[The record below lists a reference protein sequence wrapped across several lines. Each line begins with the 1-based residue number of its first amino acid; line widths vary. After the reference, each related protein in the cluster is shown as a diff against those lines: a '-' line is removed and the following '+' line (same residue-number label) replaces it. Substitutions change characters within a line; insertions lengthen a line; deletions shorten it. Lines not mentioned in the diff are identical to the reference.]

1 MIRRIIPLGFD
12 SFGVRSMATYV
23 ETDDVKVVLD
33 PGVSLAPLRY
43 GLEPH
48 YLELQRMDEVWSDI
62 KNYSSEAD
70 VLIVTHY
77 HYDHHDPDSPD
88 IYGGKLVLIK
98 DPNENI
104 NFSQRRRAS
113 YFLDKI
119 NNLASKISI
128 ADGNSFKFGGTLIS
142 FSKAV
147 FHGTNPKL
155 GFVVEVSIRSGGEV
169 FFYTSDVEG
178 PSVDSQVEFILAEK
192 PNILFVDGPMTYMLG
207 YRYSNRSLEASIE
220 NLIRIL
226 SLRCV
231 ETLVLDHHLLRDLK
245 YRERVSK
252 VYDVAGEFNCRV
264 LTAAEFS
271 GRSIEMLEAHRKDLY
286 EKYGGWEEGSS
297 AFSE

>member
-62 KNYSSEAD
+62 KNYSSDAD

-119 NNLASKISI
+119 NSFASKISI

-147 FHGTNPKL
+147 FHGTNPRL

-169 FFYTSDVEG
+169 FLYTSDVEG

-245 YRERVSK
+245 YRERVSR

-286 EKYGGWEEGSS
+286 EKYGGWEEG
-297 AFSE
+297 

>member
-119 NNLASKISI
+119 NSFASKISI

-147 FHGTNPKL
+147 FHGTNPRL

-169 FFYTSDVEG
+169 FLYTSDVEG

-207 YRYSNRSLEASIE
+207 YRYSNRSLKASIE

-245 YRERVSK
+245 YRERVSR

-286 EKYGGWEEGSS
+286 EKYGGWEEG
-297 AFSE
+297 

>member
-12 SFGVRSMATYV
+12 SFGVRSMATYI
-23 ETDDVKVVLD
+23 ETDDVKVILD

-62 KNYSSEAD
+62 RKYSSEAD

-77 HYDHHDPDSPD
+77 HYDHHDPDYPE
-88 IYGGKLVLIK
+88 IYEGKLVLIK
-98 DPNENI
+98 DPSENI

-113 YFLDKI
+113 YFLNRI
-119 NNLASKISI
+119 SGFAGRISI
-128 ADGNSFKFGGTLIS
+128 ADGNSFRFGDTLIS

-147 FHGTNPKL
+147 FHGTNSKL
-155 GFVVEVSIRSGGEV
+155 GFVVEVSVRSGGEV
-169 FFYTSDVEG
+169 FLYTSDVEG
-178 PSVDSQVEFILAEK
+178 PSVEGQVEFILAEK

-207 YRYSNRSLEASIE
+207 YRYSNRSLKASIE
-220 NLIRIL
+220 NIIRIL

-231 ETLVLDHHLLRDLK
+231 ETLVLDHHLLRDLR
-245 YRERVSK
+245 YRERISR
-252 VYDVAGEFNCRV
+252 VYEVAEEFNCRV
-264 LTAAEFS
+264 ITAAEFS

-286 EKYGGWEEGSS
+286 EKYGGWEELRG
-297 AFSE
+297 

>member
-77 HYDHHDPDSPD
+77 HYDHHDPDFPD

-104 NFSQRRRAS
+104 NFSQRGRAS

-128 ADGNSFKFGGTLIS
+128 ADGNSFKFGDTLIS

-147 FHGTNPKL
+147 FHGTNPRL

-169 FFYTSDVEG
+169 FLYTSDVEG

-245 YRERVSK
+245 YRERVSR
-252 VYDVAGEFNCRV
+252 VYDVAGGFNCRV

-271 GRSIEMLEAHRKDLY
+271 GRSVEMLEAHRKDLY
-286 EKYGGWEEGSS
+286 EKYGGWEEG
-297 AFSE
+297 

>member
-119 NNLASKISI
+119 NNLARKISI

-169 FFYTSDVEG
+169 FLYTSDVEG

-207 YRYSNRSLEASIE
+207 YRYSNRSLKASIE

-245 YRERVSK
+245 YRERVSR
-252 VYDVAGEFNCRV
+252 VYDVAGGFNCRV

-286 EKYGGWEEGSS
+286 EKYGGWEEG
-297 AFSE
+297 